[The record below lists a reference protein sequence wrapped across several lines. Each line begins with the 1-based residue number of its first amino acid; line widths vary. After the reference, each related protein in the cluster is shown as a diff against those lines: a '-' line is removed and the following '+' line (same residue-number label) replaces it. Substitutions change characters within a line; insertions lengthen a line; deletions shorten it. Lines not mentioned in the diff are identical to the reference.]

1 MTKLASALPKDND
14 LNGLNA
20 LSRKLVDDPETEH
33 TIIAVIDCSKIE
45 TIVDTG
51 DVEPTVRILRVEAVN
66 AADDFD
72 AEGMLKR
79 ALEKRTGRTVLPGFD
94 LRTASGVIFSS
105 DFDET
110 TGEVDDDI
118 DGDDRALLAQAAEL
132 VISTQFG
139 STSML
144 QRKLRVGFAKA
155 GRLMDLLETHGII
168 GPVDGTKARDVLVKP
183 DDLTSTLA
191 QLRGEVLTS

>member
-20 LSRKLVDDPETEH
+20 LSRKLVDDPERSH
-33 TIIAVIDCSKIE
+33 IIVAVIDCSKIE

-51 DVEPTVRILRVEAVN
+51 DVEPTVRILRVETIN
-66 AADDFD
+66 GADASD
-72 AEGMLKR
+72 AQAMLKR
-79 ALEKRTGRTVLPGFD
+79 ALEKRTGKSVLPGFD
-94 LRTASGVIFSS
+94 LRTASGVITFNG
-105 DFDET
+105 T
-110 TGEVDDDI
+110 TGEVEDI
-118 DGDDRALLAQAAEL
+118 GDDRALLAQAAEL

-155 GRLMDLLETHGII
+155 GRLMDLLESHGII
-168 GPVDGTKARDVLVKP
+168 SPADGTKARDVLVKP
-183 DDLTSTLA
+183 DDLTSTLV

>member
-20 LSRKLVDDPETEH
+20 LSRKLIDNPETSH
-33 TIIAVIDCSKIE
+33 IIVAVVDCSKIE
-45 TIVDTG
+45 TIIDTG
-51 DVEPTVRILRVEAVN
+51 DVEPTVRILRVETVN
-66 AADDFD
+66 DASTKD
-72 AEGMLKR
+72 AEAMLAA

-105 DFDET
+105 DFDDA
-110 TGEVDDDI
+110 TGEVDDI
-118 DGDDRALLAQAAEL
+118 GDDRALLAQAAEL

-139 STSML
+139 SASML

-155 GRLMDLLETHGII
+155 GRLMDLLESYGII

-183 DDLTSTLA
+183 DDLTFTLA
-191 QLRGEVLTS
+191 QFRSEVVTS

>member
-66 AADDFD
+66 DASKKD
-72 AEGMLKR
+72 AEQMLAD
-79 ALEKRTGRTVLPGFD
+79 ALTKRTGRTVLEG
-94 LRTASGVIFSS
+94 L
-105 DFDET
+105 DFT
-110 TGEVDDDI
+110 SAT
-118 DGDDRALLAQAAEL
+118 L
-132 VISTQFG
+132 G
-139 STSML
+139 SH
-144 QRKLRVGFAKA
+144 R
-155 GRLMDLLETHGII
+155 
-168 GPVDGTKARDVLVKP
+168 
-183 DDLTSTLA
+183 
-191 QLRGEVLTS
+191 